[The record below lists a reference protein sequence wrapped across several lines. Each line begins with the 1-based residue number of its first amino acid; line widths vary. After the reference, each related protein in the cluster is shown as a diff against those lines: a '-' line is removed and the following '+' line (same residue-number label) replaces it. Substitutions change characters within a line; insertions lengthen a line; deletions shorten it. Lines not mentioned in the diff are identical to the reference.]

1 MGLVLVVEDDERTA
15 RLVSRALQGDGH
27 VVERAG
33 TGPDGLD
40 AALATSFDLVV
51 LDLMLPG
58 VSGVE
63 ILGRL
68 VGSRPDQRVLVLSGV
83 GEIRTRVACLDAG
96 AADFLVK
103 PFAMAE
109 LLARVRARM
118 RAPAPGPACLCL
130 SVGPISLDLRLRRA
144 SVTGRRVDLSLR
156 EFLLLQHLMERAGQ
170 ACSRDELLADV
181 WGLLFD
187 PGSNVVD
194 VYIRRLRTKL
204 DTPERVETVRNVGY
218 RFIAD

>member
-1 MGLVLVVEDDERTA
+1 MGRVLVVEDDDRIA
-15 RLVSRALQGDGH
+15 RLVSRALRGDGH
-27 VVERAG
+27 IVERAA

-40 AALATSFDLVV
+40 TALATKFDLVV

-58 VSGVE
+58 ISGVE

-68 VGSRPDQRVLVLSGV
+68 VGSRPDQRVLVLSAV
-83 GEIRTRVACLDAG
+83 AEIGTRVVCLEAG

-109 LLARVRARM
+109 LVARVRARM
-118 RAPAPGPACLCL
+118 RAPAPGPVMHCL
-130 SVGPISLDLRLRRA
+130 SVGPVSLDLRLHRA
-144 SVTGRRVDLSLR
+144 SVTGRQVELSLR
-156 EFLLLQHLMERAGQ
+156 EFLLLRHLMERAGQ

-204 DTPERVETVRNVGY
+204 DAPERVETVRNVGY

>member
-1 MGLVLVVEDDERTA
+1 MEDDDRIA
-15 RLVSRALQGDGH
+15 RLVSRALRGDGH
-27 VVERAG
+27 IVERAA

-40 AALATSFDLVV
+40 TALATKFDLVV

-58 VSGVE
+58 ISGVE

-68 VGSRPDQRVLVLSGV
+68 VGSRPDQRVLVLSAV
-83 GEIRTRVACLDAG
+83 AEIGTRVVCLEAG

-109 LLARVRARM
+109 LVARVRARM
-118 RAPAPGPACLCL
+118 RAPAPGPVMHCL
-130 SVGPISLDLRLRRA
+130 SVGPVSLDLRLHRA
-144 SVTGRRVDLSLR
+144 SVTGRQVELSLR
-156 EFLLLQHLMERAGQ
+156 EFLLLRHLMERAGQ

-204 DTPERVETVRNVGY
+204 DAPERVETVRNVGY